1 MKCGNLANL
10 HDPAMYAERVEPCS
24 DYIIDYCCKNS
35 PTYLGGWEAH
45 VTPAIYMRG
54 LVRMRRQARN
64 SLNLFCLYKHILL
77 FSS

>member
-45 VTPAIYMRG
+45 ITPAIYMRG
-54 LVRMRRQARN
+54 SSDATPGQ
-64 SLNLFCLYKHILL
+64 K
-77 FSS
+77 FSKSFLSPL